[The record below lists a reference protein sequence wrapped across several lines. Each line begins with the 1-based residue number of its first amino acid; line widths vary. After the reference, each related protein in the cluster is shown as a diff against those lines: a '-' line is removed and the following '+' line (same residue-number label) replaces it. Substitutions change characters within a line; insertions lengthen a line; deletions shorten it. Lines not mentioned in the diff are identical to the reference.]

1 MRPRVL
7 VAGMGNDL
15 CRDDG
20 FGIETARRFAETEMP
35 TGVRVYEAGI
45 GGIGLIQELMDGYEA
60 LIILDAVDRGGEPG
74 TVYLLQT
81 QVPQTEELSTESKQ
95 GFVADMHYTVPSKA
109 LTLAQALDVLP
120 PQVYTG
126 MPAKGLWVGNGPERA
141 GGGRSCRG
149 CTVPAQSH
157 RPTDEWGGP
166 CLPLSRLPVP
176 NTRADVQSQ
185 TKTSLLK
192 GS

>member
-1 MRPRVL
+1 MTPRVL

-20 FGIETARRFAETEMP
+20 FGIVAARRFAETGMP
-35 TGVRVYEAGI
+35 EGVRVYEAGI

-74 TVYLLQT
+74 TVYVLEA
-81 QVPQTEELSTESKQ
+81 QVPEIEELSAESKQ

-120 PQVYTG
+120 PRVYILG
-126 MPAKGLWVGNGPERA
+126 CQPKDCGLGIGLSEPVEAGVAETVRLLGDLTVQLTHGLVSARA
-141 GGGRSCRG
+141 
-149 CTVPAQSH
+149 
-157 RPTDEWGGP
+157 
-166 CLPLSRLPVP
+166 
-176 NTRADVQSQ
+176 
-185 TKTSLLK
+185 
-192 GS
+192 